1 MQNPQET
8 LVVLVEIERKVQEI
22 REITGKPPGDEW
34 LVSILLTVMD
44 KDTKT
49 NVSSTMTTDATFP
62 HLRDK
67 VRAYATLMGG
77 SPGKGPAPMDID
89 QIRETARLIRRPD
102 GGGAGYQVRSLDDPF
117 KGQFGTT
124 RQWTPHQKNEK
135 ERRRY
140 RRRTSAPIS

>member
-1 MQNPQET
+1 MFFNFYKINRQT
-8 LVVLVEIERKVQEI
+8 LWTCCQKLEKEKDEISTRSPLFYVCTFSVPLVQEI
-22 REITGKPPGDEW
+22 REVAEKPPGDGW

-77 SPGKGPAPMDID
+77 SSGKGPVPMDID
-89 QIRETARLIRRPD
+89 QI
-102 GGGAGYQVRSLDDPF
+102 G
-117 KGQFGTT
+117 
-124 RQWTPHQKNEK
+124 
-135 ERRRY
+135 
-140 RRRTSAPIS
+140 